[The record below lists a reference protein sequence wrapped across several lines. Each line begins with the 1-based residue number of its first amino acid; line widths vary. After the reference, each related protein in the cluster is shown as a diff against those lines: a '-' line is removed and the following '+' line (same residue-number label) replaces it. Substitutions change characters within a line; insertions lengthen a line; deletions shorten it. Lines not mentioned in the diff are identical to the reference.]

1 MMVLLPQAQFAMIC
15 MYFTSALWGCWVI
28 ITGSRYNLEM
38 EIIRL
43 DFKTG
48 IEALLREKPIKA
60 IFLGTRIGD
69 PNAVHIL
76 TNPSLQG
83 FCERV
88 LKLIASII
96 NCQQVWMLHWIW
108 CYSSIVP
115 VLLLPFWV
123 NFGLWIDYIGWPGG
137 VCTKLSR
144 LAPLHACESY
154 TELVIQVIST
164 YHAQLLG

>member
-1 MMVLLPQAQFAMIC
+1 VK
-15 MYFTSALWGCWVI
+15 

-76 TNPSLQG
+76 TNPSLQ
-83 FCERV
+83 RV
-88 LKLIASII
+88 LKLIASSI
-96 NCQQVWMLHWIW
+96 NCQQVWNVAL
-108 CYSSIVP
+108 
-115 VLLLPFWV
+115 
-123 NFGLWIDYIGWPGG
+123 
-137 VCTKLSR
+137 
-144 LAPLHACESY
+144 
-154 TELVIQVIST
+154 ELVFFIHCTCSFAAILSK
-164 YHAQLLG
+164 LWSLD

>member
-1 MMVLLPQAQFAMIC
+1 M
-15 MYFTSALWGCWVI
+15 I

-88 LKLIASII
+88 LKLIASSI
-96 NCQQVWMLHWIW
+96 NCQQVWHVAL
-108 CYSSIVP
+108 
-115 VLLLPFWV
+115 
-123 NFGLWIDYIGWPGG
+123 
-137 VCTKLSR
+137 
-144 LAPLHACESY
+144 
-154 TELVIQVIST
+154 ELVFFIHCTCSFAAILSK
-164 YHAQLLG
+164 LWSLD

>member
-1 MMVLLPQAQFAMIC
+1 
-15 MYFTSALWGCWVI
+15 VI

-83 FCERV
+83 
-88 LKLIASII
+88 
-96 NCQQVWMLHWIW
+96 
-108 CYSSIVP
+108 
-115 VLLLPFWV
+115 
-123 NFGLWIDYIGWPGG
+123 WPGG

>member
-1 MMVLLPQAQFAMIC
+1 MVLLPQAQFAMVC
-15 MYFTSALWGCWVI
+15 MYCTSALWGCWVI

-76 TNPSLQG
+76 TKPSLQG
-83 FCERV
+83 FCEGV
-88 LKLIASII
+88 LKLIASSI
-96 NCQQVWMLHWIW
+96 NCQQVWNVALELVFFIHCTCSFAAIKLWSLDWLH
-108 CYSSIVP
+108 
-115 VLLLPFWV
+115 
-123 NFGLWIDYIGWPGG
+123 
-137 VCTKLSR
+137 R
-144 LAPLHACESY
+144 LARRSLH
-154 TELVIQVIST
+154 Q
-164 YHAQLLG
+164 AQQAGPPSCVWILYWTGHTGN